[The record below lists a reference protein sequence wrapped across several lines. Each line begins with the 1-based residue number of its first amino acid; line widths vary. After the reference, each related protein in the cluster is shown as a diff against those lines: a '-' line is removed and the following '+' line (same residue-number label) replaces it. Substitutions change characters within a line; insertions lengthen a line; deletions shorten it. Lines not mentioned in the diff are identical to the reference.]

1 MTKLVERNDLHTLNK
16 KAVTNSFQ
24 SNTTHDYTNLPIK
37 KFKNYV
43 VNELKEFIHIYVFEM
58 GSISSGQESRIPKN
72 KGNLEEAR
80 GS

>member
-1 MTKLVERNDLHTLNK
+1 MTKLVERNDLYTLNK
-16 KAVTNSFQ
+16 KVITNLFQ
-24 SNTTHDYTNLPIK
+24 PNTTHDYTNLPSKQFK
-37 KFKNYV
+37 KYV
-43 VNELKEFIHIYVFEM
+43 INELKEFIHIYVFEM